1 MNKIFKYAMVALVA
15 SMGLT
20 LSSCVKEYE
29 YEAAGGNATSSGI
42 YFSKDLPSVV
52 DVSFEEDHFQV
63 GVNRSNA
70 AGELT
75 IPVII
80 TRSEGCIF
88 TPADDK
94 VVFADGE
101 ATAYLTFNYDPTK
114 VEYGKY
120 DDITIKIADEALASA
135 YGLSSFTFK
144 AGKTEW
150 KLMDTSIGKAS
161 YRDDIMSGFFGI
173 ENEVW
178 NVVIYESVATP
189 GRYMIEDPY
198 GVDAYKKSK
207 FWSTEDEIL
216 DYYSLATGVTPNI
229 IINAQDPNYVYT
241 EEFELPFSSI
251 FEFNMTIISWAQY
264 RLDQGN
270 SLESIKANNPEYF
283 GKVED
288 NVIYMPANQLLWTMN
303 GELWNYTNTNG
314 LFAVALPGATIGD
327 FSIEATYN
335 GIFTNPAGNV
345 FAVTEVKLGDD
356 AVNTR
361 AIVMEADADASAV
374 ADAIAEGELEA
385 IEIVDG
391 ANNVPIP
398 EDLSGQLQIIF
409 VVMNG
414 TSVKAVT
421 SVPFEYYGGAGSP
434 WTSLGTGYYTDDF
447 IVPFATENEF
457 GPYSYEVEI
466 EEHAETPG
474 LFRIKKA
481 YASVAEAFGVTGGEK
496 DIIIHAEN
504 PDAVYFLTQATGL
517 DLGYGELS
525 ISSYGGDDIEYF
537 GAKYNATVEQ
547 VIGAYPEDFGTL
559 KDGVITLPAIPRYD
573 DDDNPILEDGNP
585 VCFQG
590 YVYEGDYYYFAGNN
604 CAFKLILPSASPEAK
619 AKAKRIAIARKFEKR
634 MHAFPHQGQRKH
646 SRGKNGFVLMSR
658 NKALPL

>member
-29 YEAAGGNATSSGI
+29 YEAASGNAASSGF
-42 YFSKDLPSVV
+42 YFSKELPSVV
-52 DVSFEEDHFQV
+52 DVSFEENHFQV
-63 GVNRSNA
+63 GLSRSNT

-80 TRSEGCIF
+80 TMSEGSIF

-101 ATAYLTFNYDPTK
+101 ATAYLTFNYDPQNVK
-114 VEYGKY
+114 YGKY
-120 DDITIKIADEALASA
+120 DDITITIADEALASA
-135 YGLSSFTFK
+135 YGLSSYTFK

-150 KLMDTSIGKAS
+150 KLMDTSTGKAS
-161 YRDDIMSGFFGI
+161 YRDDIMSGLMSI
-173 ENEVW
+173 DNEIW
-178 NVVIYESVATP
+178 NVIIYESVATP

-207 FWSTEDEIL
+207 LWSTEDEIL

-264 RLDQGN
+264 RLDQGK

-303 GELWNYTNTNG
+303 GELWNYANTNG

-327 FSIEATYN
+327 FSIEATFT
-335 GIFTNPAGNV
+335 GIFTNPADNV

-356 AVNTR
+356 AVNTK
-361 AIVMEADADASAV
+361 AVVMEADADASAV

-398 EDLSGQLQIIF
+398 DDLSGQLQVIF

-517 DLGYGELS
+517 DLGYGEFS

-547 VIGAYPEDFGTL
+547 IIGAYPEDFGTL

-585 VCFQG
+585 VCHQG
-590 YVYEGDYYYFAGNN
+590 YIFYGDDWDYAGYN

-619 AKAKRIAIARKFEKR
+619 AKAKRIAVARQFEKR
-634 MHAFPHQGQRKH
+634 MHAFSHHGQRKH
-646 SRGKNGFVLMSR
+646 SRGRKGFMLMSK
-658 NKALPL
+658 NKTISL